1 MKKGILTFPNGGH
14 YVGELKDNKP
24 HGQGTKT
31 EIDADYAAAWVD
43 DMNNIEKTPTQ
54 FPGKQYVGQWKDG
67 LQHGQGTL
75 LDIEENYVG
84 EWKNGCQDGEGTY
97 TYFPGSPLAKYVGQW
112 KDGKEHGQGTYTLS
126 DGSKITGEFKEGDLT
141 DKALVEK
148 LAKYYDE
155 YEKKRH
161 LN

>member
-24 HGQGTKT
+24 
-31 EIDADYAAAWVD
+31 
-43 DMNNIEKTPTQ
+43 
-54 FPGKQYVGQWKDG
+54 
-67 LQHGQGTL
+67 
-75 LDIEENYVG
+75 
-84 EWKNGCQDGEGTY
+84 
-97 TYFPGSPLAKYVGQW
+97 
-112 KDGKEHGQGTYTLS
+112 HGQGTYTLS